1 MLEFQF
7 PKHLKAHYSQY
18 LSYFGKVLSDQGIN
32 ANVSLIER
40 GTSTYLIIDLDES
53 VLSAEE
59 LKKMLLAYI
68 SLPSLTESEIT
79 CNTYSI
85 ATDQLLAN
93 LNYLKS
99 QLSLSQANPQDY
111 YLIDLLEIESRTRL
125 CKEVFL
131 LKDILILK
139 ILEIEVKLNKQTCF
153 KSWT

>member
-7 PKHLKAHYSQY
+7 PKHLKAHYNQY
-18 LSYFGKVLSDQGIN
+18 LLYFGKVLSDQGIK

-40 GTSTYLIIDLDES
+40 GTSTHLIIDLDES

-59 LKKMLLAYI
+59 LKAMLLAYI
-68 SLPSLTESEIT
+68 SLPSLRESEIT

-111 YLIDLLEIESRTRL
+111 FLIDLLEIESRNRL
-125 CKEVFL
+125 CEEVFL
-131 LKDILILK
+131 LKDNLKCKLLK
-139 ILEIEVKLNKQTCF
+139 IELKLEKKVLF
-153 KSWT
+153 